1 MHEVAQAIGWLSA
14 VVLIVAVGAWLK
26 LLFRP
31 ALQRLDG
38 RPPANGGRFEAA
50 SQLIVLA
57 VGLSSVAAILAIA
70 SLFMA

>member
-1 MHEVAQAIGWLSA
+1 MHDVAQAIGWLSA

-26 LLFRP
+26 LLFQP

-38 RPPANGGRFEAA
+38 RRPANGGKLEAA

-57 VGLSSVAAILAIA
+57 VGLSSVAAVLAIA
-70 SLFMA
+70 GLFTA